1 MSAPGDLRI
10 RLALLRA
17 DFELAVDLHLP
28 GSGITVLF
36 GASGSGKTS
45 VLRCVA
51 GLERAHPGLVVVAGE
66 VWQDDATQVFLPTH
80 QRALGYVFQ
89 EASLFEHLDVLG
101 NLRYGLKRARS
112 AQAEATLHTA
122 IELLGIGRL
131 LQRRPGQLSGGERQ
145 RVAIARALATSPRLL
160 LLDEPMAALDM
171 ARRQEIMP
179 WLERL
184 RDELHIPMLYVTHSA
199 DELARLADHLVVL
212 EGGHVKA
219 AGPVDQ
225 VLSSVHLPM
234 VLGDDA
240 GALLRGQVLE
250 RDTAW
255 HLARVG
261 FAGGAMW
268 LRDSG
273 LPVGQAVRLRVLARD
288 VSLTVQEPMQTS
300 IQNHLPCVIDSVAPD
315 AHPSQALVRLRCGE
329 SFLLA
334 RVTHRSLHAL
344 GVVPGSAVWAQVK
357 SVAIVP

>member
-1 MSAPGDLRI
+1 
-10 RLALLRA
+10 
-17 DFELAVDLHLP
+17 
-28 GSGITVLF
+28 
-36 GASGSGKTS
+36 
-45 VLRCVA
+45 
-51 GLERAHPGLVVVAGE
+51 
-66 VWQDDATQVFLPTH
+66 
-80 QRALGYVFQ
+80 
-89 EASLFEHLDVLG
+89 
-101 NLRYGLKRARS
+101 
-112 AQAEATLHTA
+112 
-122 IELLGIGRL
+122 
-131 LQRRPGQLSGGERQ
+131 
-145 RVAIARALATSPRLL
+145 
-160 LLDEPMAALDM
+160 MAALDL

-212 EGGHVKA
+212 EGGQVKA
-219 AGPVDQ
+219 AGSVDQ

-250 RDTAW
+250 RDAAW

-315 AHPSQALVRLRCGE
+315 AHPSQASCGC
-329 SFLLA
+329 A
-334 RVTHRSLHAL
+334 VGSLCSR
-344 GVVPGSAVWAQVK
+344 GS
-357 SVAIVP
+357 PTGPCMR